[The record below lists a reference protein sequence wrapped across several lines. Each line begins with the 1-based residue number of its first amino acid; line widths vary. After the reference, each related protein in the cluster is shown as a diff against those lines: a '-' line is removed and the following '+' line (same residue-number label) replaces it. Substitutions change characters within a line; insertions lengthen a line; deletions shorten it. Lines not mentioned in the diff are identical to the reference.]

1 MMINISQTPEILRNN
16 MEILV
21 LRAFQLT
28 ETQTRSLALSHA
40 LSLSC
45 SLALFS
51 LTLCP
56 PISLFLTHTRFCYPL
71 QKLWKSSLSQNALRQ
86 YNPLT
91 RLILSLPTSAI
102 KTTTTT
108 TIIIIIKTNL
118 WNNHPTNQATN
129 HIKKTI
135 QSRYVFLG
143 LYQGNFAHTE
153 SFAWP
158 QLLMAERAWNESST
172 NAGQGKAFVC
182 VRPHTVDAHCYLWQE
197 HPNSIRNAFYFS

>member
-28 ETQTRSLALSHA
+28 ETQTRSLALSHG

-129 HIKKTI
+129 QPNYKK
-135 QSRYVFLG
+135 
-143 LYQGNFAHTE
+143 NN
-153 SFAWP
+153 P
-158 QLLMAERAWNESST
+158 
-172 NAGQGKAFVC
+172 K
-182 VRPHTVDAHCYLWQE
+182 
-197 HPNSIRNAFYFS
+197 SIRIFRLIPRKFCPHRKLCLAAVVDGGERSLKWKLDKCRPRQSFRLCAATHCWRSLLPVAGAS